1 MSAAGAILYVDDEP
15 MNLEAF
21 ARALHGLPFVTRVF
35 TTTSPNEALKILDDH
50 EIAVLVT
57 DQRMPE
63 MTGTE
68 LLARVLARH
77 PEPVRIIL
85 TGFTEVEEIVDAIN
99 RGHVYFFVTKPW
111 DPEELRLVIQ
121 RAVEHHDSVREIAE
135 KNVEL
140 RSAYTSL
147 EEAHREQVRLYEMVI
162 TDEKTGVRNYHY
174 FRIRLGE
181 EFERVRRYGGELA
194 LLMLDIDDFKRVNDK
209 HGHLVGDTAL
219 KDVAQILVE
228 RQRATDIIARY
239 GGEEFVIIL
248 PETGKSGARAIAERL
263 RERIAGHAFHG
274 AGGAPVSLTV
284 SVGVA
289 FYPHPEVTSKEELIQ
304 RSDRALY
311 RAKAQGKNR
320 VSDE

>member
-1 MSAAGAILYVDDEP
+1 MGGAAILYVDDEP

-21 ARALHGLPFVTRVF
+21 ERALHGAPFVDRIL
-35 TTTSPNEALKILDDH
+35 TTTSPNEALRLLDEHDV
-50 EIAVLVT
+50 AVIVT

-63 MTGTE
+63 MSGTE
-68 LLARVLARH
+68 LLTRVLARH

-85 TGFTEVEEIVDAIN
+85 TAFTEVQEIIDAVN
-99 RGHVYFFVTKPW
+99 RGHIYYFVTKPW
-111 DPEELRLVIQ
+111 RPDELRLILQ
-121 RAVEHHDSVREIAE
+121 RAVEHHQAMRDLAE

-181 EFERVRRYGGELA
+181 EFERARRYGGELA
-194 LLMLDIDDFKRVNDK
+194 LLMLDIDDFKRVNEK
-209 HGHLVGDTAL
+209 HGYLVGDTAL

-228 RQRATDIIARY
+228 RQRVTDIIARY

-248 PETGKSGARAIAERL
+248 PETGRSGARAIAERL
-263 RERIAGHAFHG
+263 RERIAGHAFLG
-274 AGGAPVSLTV
+274 ASGAPVSLGV
-284 SVGVA
+284 SIGVST
-289 FYPHPEVTSKEELIQ
+289 FPHPEVTSKEELIQ
-304 RSDRALY
+304 RADRALQ

>member
-1 MSAAGAILYVDDEP
+1 MS
-15 MNLEAF
+15 
-21 ARALHGLPFVTRVF
+21 
-35 TTTSPNEALKILDDH
+35 
-50 EIAVLVT
+50 
-57 DQRMPE
+57 
-63 MTGTE
+63 GTE

-85 TGFTEVEEIVDAIN
+85 TAFTEVQEIIDAVN
-99 RGHVYFFVTKPW
+99 RGHIYFFVTKPW
-111 DPEELRLVIQ
+111 EPSELRLVLQ
-121 RAVEHHDSVREIAE
+121 RAVEHHQAMRDLAE

-147 EEAHREQVRLYEMVI
+147 EEAHREQMRLYEMVI
-162 TDEKTGVRNYHY
+162 SDEKTGVRNYHY

-181 EFERVRRYGGELA
+181 EFERARRYGGELA

-209 HGHLVGDTAL
+209 HGYLVGDTAL

-228 RQRATDIIARY
+228 RQRVTDIIARY

-248 PETGKSGARAIAERL
+248 PETGRAGARAIAERL
-263 RERIAGHAFHG
+263 RERIAGHAFLG
-274 AGGAPVSLTV
+274 ASGAPATITV
-284 SVGVA
+284 SVGLA
-289 FYPHPEVTSKEELIQ
+289 SFPHPEVTSKEELIQ
-304 RSDRALY
+304 RADRALQ